1 MATGNQVVPGA
12 PALAEDAAAGP
23 PVTAEHA
30 PRPAGSAGRQAAWPL
45 APAQDGEI
53 PAGNGHAARPGYSA
67 PPGYAESDGLA
78 GADGLARN
86 DAIWKARRPWAGAGG
101 RWLVWVFRVVLWT
114 VLLLIGY
121 RGIAAIVTGT
131 AGPGATTARPASPG
145 VAGGGQSGQFPAA
158 LAQAYAMEFGQV
170 YLNFSPD
177 KAAQRAR
184 SLAAFLPPG
193 SDPMFG
199 WNGAATRTLQSEQVA
214 GIRVT
219 GAHRAVV
226 TLLARVNG
234 GLIELGVPIY
244 ARSRGMVV
252 SGYPALLPAPAR
264 VTPPRQAHLRPDRA
278 ARRSLSVQLPAFFR
292 AYASGDSARLGVF
305 TAGRRSFPGLGGAV
319 RFAGISRLSVPAA
332 SGLARH
338 VTVTV
343 VWKVGTRP
351 VAGRAGPAGSPAEL
365 SMSYAMTVVR
375 HRASWLVRSISASA
389 IQPWPAP

>member
-12 PALAEDAAAGP
+12 PALADDAAAGP

-30 PRPAGSAGRQAAWPL
+30 PWPAGSAGPQAAWPVS
-45 APAQDGEI
+45 PAHSGGM
-53 PAGNGHAARPGYSA
+53 PAGNGHAALPGYST
-67 PPGYAESDGLA
+67 PSGYAGAHGPA
-78 GADGLARN
+78 GNDPARN
-86 DAIWKARRPWAGAGG
+86 APRPWAGAGG
-101 RWLVWVFRVVLWT
+101 RWLVWAFRVVLWT

-131 AGPGATTARPASPG
+131 PGPGAATAEPALP
-145 VAGGGQSGQFPAA
+145 VATDGGQPGQFPAA
-158 LAQAYAMEFGQV
+158 LAQAYALEFGQV

-214 GIRVT
+214 GIRVA
-219 GAHRAVV
+219 GPHRAVV

-234 GLIELGVPIY
+234 GLIELGVPVY
-244 ARSRGMVV
+244 ARGRGMVV
-252 SGYPALLPAPAR
+252 SGYPALLPAPAQLA
-264 VTPPRQAHLRPDRA
+264 PPHRGHLRPDLA
-278 ARRSLSVQLPAFFR
+278 ARGSLSVLLPAFFR
-292 AYASGDSARLGVF
+292 AYAGGDGARLRVF

-319 RFAGISRLSVPAA
+319 RFGGISRLSVPAA
-332 SGLARH
+332 SGPARH

-351 VAGRAGPAGSPAEL
+351 AAGLAGPAGSPAEL

>member
-12 PALAEDAAAGP
+12 PALADDAAAGP
-23 PVTAEHA
+23 PVTAG
-30 PRPAGSAGRQAAWPL
+30 PQAAWPL
-45 APAQDGEI
+45 APAY
-53 PAGNGHAARPGYSA
+53 AGGTATGTGHAARPGDSSSSDYAKSDAQPGDVAISRA
-67 PPGYAESDGLA
+67 P
-78 GADGLARN
+78 
-86 DAIWKARRPWAGAGG
+86 RPWAGAGG

-121 RGIAAIVTGT
+121 RGIAAIVVGT
-131 AGPGATTARPASPG
+131 PGPGASATTAVPD
-145 VAGGGQSGQFPAA
+145 GGQPAQFPAA
-158 LAQAYAMEFGQV
+158 LAQAYALEFGQV
-170 YLNFSPD
+170 YLNFSPAR
-177 KAAQRAR
+177 AAQRAR

-199 WNGAATRTLQSEQVA
+199 WNGAAIRTLQSEQVA
-214 GIRVT
+214 GIRVA

-234 GLIELGVPIY
+234 GLIELGVPVY
-244 ARSRGMVV
+244 ARGGGMVV
-252 SGYPALLPAPAR
+252 SGYPALLPAPAQ
-264 VTPPRQAHLRPDRA
+264 VTPPPRGHVTPDLV
-278 ARRSLSVQLPAFFR
+278 ARRSLRALLPAFFR
-292 AYASGDSARLGVF
+292 AYASGDGARLGVF
-305 TAGRRSFPGLGGAV
+305 TAGRRSLRGLGGAV

-332 SGLARH
+332 SGPARY

-351 VAGRAGPAGSPAEL
+351 AAGRASPAAAEL
-365 SMSYAMTVVR
+365 SMSYAMTIVR